1 MRILYGNAR
10 FSANKTFGDYSINAF
25 LGGEIRDQNS
35 ITDSQYGTN
44 FFDPNFYSINNTY
57 ASTRLAKNVINN
69 YRSIGFFGQAV
80 LGYKTL
86 LYLTLSGRLDGT
98 SRLIPNDPYFS
109 YPSGSLAFNFTD
121 LNPIKAVSD
130 VISDG
135 KIRFSAGKTGK
146 GPLRSYFIK
155 SNYEPQYSTG
165 GGYAYGFNGGN
176 DKLVAEMTKEFEA
189 GLEFSLFKKF
199 VSFDFSYFSRL
210 SDGQIILPRLSYGS
224 GFVLKMMNGGK
235 VKNVGTE
242 VQAIFNP
249 IVKKNFNWNLVFN
262 FTQYKGRVLS
272 LAEDLP
278 ELYDSD
284 TWLLSGV
291 RSAVL
296 PGYSMGALSG
306 TQFMRNTNGDVLI
319 DPATGLPVAGTD
331 RYYPIADRLPKFTLG
346 IVNKFNYKD
355 WYLTFLWDWRKGG
368 DVLNGLD
375 YNMYTLGMSTKTLNR
390 EDPRV
395 IRGVLKD
402 GLENSENPTI
412 NHIAVTPYTSS
423 AYYFTNIEPGMF
435 VERDIYTMRLR
446 DITLSYRLPKRLT
459 RFLGER
465 SSLKAFFTA
474 TDLIMFTNYTGLDPE
489 SNSNTTGI
497 GGIGGYGIDFGNMAR
512 PKGFNVGVNLQ
523 L

>member
-1 MRILYGNAR
+1 
-10 FSANKTFGDYSINAF
+10 
-25 LGGEIRDQNS
+25 
-35 ITDSQYGTN
+35 
-44 FFDPNFYSINNTY
+44 
-57 ASTRLAKNVINN
+57 
-69 YRSIGFFGQAV
+69 
-80 LGYKTL
+80 
-86 LYLTLSGRLDGT
+86 
-98 SRLIPNDPYFS
+98 
-109 YPSGSLAFNFTD
+109 
-121 LNPIKAVSD
+121 
-130 VISDG
+130 
-135 KIRFSAGKTGK
+135 
-146 GPLRSYFIK
+146 
-155 SNYEPQYSTG
+155 
-165 GGYAYGFNGGN
+165 
-176 DKLVAEMTKEFEA
+176 
-189 GLEFSLFKKF
+189 
-199 VSFDFSYFSRL
+199 
-210 SDGQIILPRLSYGS
+210 
-224 GFVLKMMNGGK
+224 MNGGK

-435 VERDIYTMRLR
+435 VERNIYTMRLR